1 MKIAD
6 LRITRKSFLSILLLC
21 GVLASSACT
30 SHGMDSGDAI
40 YNHIYKNGWSQ
51 MPPPT
56 PGQRSFA
63 DKTGAWL
70 L

>member
-1 MKIAD
+1 MIKNFKKSM
-6 LRITRKSFLSILLLC
+6 KSFLSILLLC
-21 GVLASSACT
+21 GVLASTACT
-30 SHGMDSGDAI
+30 SQGDEGAAI

-51 MPPPT
+51 MPPPA
-56 PGQRSFA
+56 PGQRTFA